1 MKTINFEALSAFDFN
16 IKYLE
21 MQPGESP
28 PVDQHIHSECE
39 IYFNLSGDVSF
50 MAGDNV
56 YPVSRGSLIITR
68 PYEYHHCIYHSDAVH
83 RYYRALFL
91 GAQRKVSRYI
101 FHTPGR
107 RG

>member
-56 YPVSRGSLIITR
+56 YPVSRGSLNCSRLLLRQALRLPEAEPSSAR
-68 PYEYHHCIYHSDAVH
+68 P
-83 RYYRALFL
+83 
-91 GAQRKVSRYI
+91 K
-101 FHTPGR
+101 
-107 RG
+107 

>member
-21 MQPGESP
+21 MQPESAK
-28 PVDQHIHSECE
+28 PVDQHIYSECE

-56 YPVSRGSLIITR
+56 YPVSRGSVIITR